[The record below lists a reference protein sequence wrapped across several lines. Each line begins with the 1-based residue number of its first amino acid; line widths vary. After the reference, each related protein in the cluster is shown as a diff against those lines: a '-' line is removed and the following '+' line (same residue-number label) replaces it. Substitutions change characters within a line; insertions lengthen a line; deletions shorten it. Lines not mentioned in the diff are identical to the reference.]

1 MPEPRL
7 LKEASRLRAVMSNP
21 HHRIRITNHARKE
34 MENDD
39 IRADDI
45 DLILSQ
51 GRVTWFE
58 VKRDELLHVEGVDV
72 DGRRIRLVV
81 AVYDDELVIKLI
93 TAMKLG

>member
-1 MPEPRL
+1 
-7 LKEASRLRAVMSNP
+7 
-21 HHRIRITNHARKE
+21 